1 MISPRILKTALKLAF
16 RNFGRRRFRTVLTL
30 LGVAV
35 GISTIVALVSVA
47 YGAKEQAVSFLSEAT
62 DFMITPKA
70 GGQIGAELPERLVKQ
85 IKLYAEVEE
94 AGPVLSQMI
103 FINGEFAWAL
113 GVTPDTY
120 KIIYIPLKEGSV
132 FEEREQ
138 KGKII
143 VGSNL
148 ADQLDLEVGDSVKIS
163 PSSDEPGKVFVVV
176 GILQPTGSVVDMG
189 CYMDL
194 EELQEIAHKK
204 GRISMIMVKLRDPR
218 LGESFKEKVE
228 SRYKDLDVVEPE
240 QISENVGKV
249 LDMLNSVLIAIGSI
263 SLLIGGLGIMN
274 TTMVSVLERIREIG
288 IMKAIGAKRSHVLI
302 IFLIEAVITSFV
314 GGVLGVLGGVML
326 AKLASEI
333 IPKMMG
339 FPTPY
344 KIFPA
349 LILGP
354 IALAVLLGMIA
365 GFYPSWKGANV
376 RPIEAIR
383 YE

>member
-1 MISPRILKTALKLAF
+1 M
-16 RNFGRRRFRTVLTL
+16 
-30 LGVAV
+30 
-35 GISTIVALVSVA
+35 SVA

-70 GGQIGAELPERLVKQ
+70 AGKIAAEIPERMVKK
-85 IKLYAEVEE
+85 IKLYAEVEA
-94 AGPVLSQMI
+94 AGPVLSQMV
-103 FINGEFAWAL
+103 FINGEFGWAL
-113 GVTPDTY
+113 GITSDIHD
-120 KIIYIPLKEGSV
+120 IITIPLKEGEV
-132 FEEREQ
+132 FEEGK
-138 KGKII
+138 KGKVI

-148 ADQLDLEVGDSVKIS
+148 ADQLNLKVGDNVRIS
-163 PSSDEPGKVFVVV
+163 PSSDEPGKVFVVS
-176 GILQPTGSVVDMG
+176 GILQPTGSVVDVG

-194 EELQEIAHKK
+194 EQLQEIVHKR

-228 SRYKDLDVVEPE
+228 KRYEDLDVVEPE

-249 LDMLNSVLIAIGSI
+249 LDMLNSVLLSIGSI

-288 IMKAIGAKRSHVLI
+288 IMKAIGAKRSHVLA
-302 IFLIEAVITSFV
+302 IFLTEAMITSFIGGILGAI
-314 GGVLGVLGGVML
+314 GGVLL

-333 IPKMMG
+333 IPKMIG

-344 KIFPA
+344 KVFPA
-349 LILGP
+349 LIFGP
-354 IALAVLLGMIA
+354 IALSVVLGVIA

>member
-1 MISPRILKTALKLAF
+1 MILLRILKTALKLAF

-70 GGQIGAELPERLVKQ
+70 AGKIAAEIPERMVKK
-85 IKLYAEVEE
+85 IKLYAEVEA
-94 AGPVLSQMI
+94 AGPVLSQMV
-103 FINGEFAWAL
+103 FINGEFGWAL
-113 GVTPDTY
+113 GITSDIHD
-120 KIIYIPLKEGSV
+120 IITIPLREGEV
-132 FEEREQ
+132 FEEGE
-138 KGKII
+138 KGKVI

-148 ADQLDLEVGDSVKIS
+148 ADQLNLKVGDNVRIS
-163 PSSDEPGKVFVVV
+163 PSSDEPGKVFVVS
-176 GILQPTGSVVDMG
+176 GILQPTGSVVDVG

-194 EELQEIAHKK
+194 KQLQEIVHKR

-228 SRYKDLDVVEPE
+228 RRYEDLDVVEPE

-249 LDMLNSVLIAIGSI
+249 LDMLNSVLLSIGSI
-263 SLLIGGLGIMN
+263 SLLVGGLGIMN

-288 IMKAIGAKRSHVLI
+288 IMKAIGAKRSHVLA
-302 IFLIEAVITSFV
+302 IFLTEAMITSFI
-314 GGVLGVLGGVML
+314 GGILGAIGGALL
-326 AKLASEI
+326 ANLASEI
-333 IPKMMG
+333 IPKIIG

-344 KIFPA
+344 KVFPA
-349 LILGP
+349 LIFGP
-354 IALAVLLGMIA
+354 IALSVVLGVIA

>member
-1 MISPRILKTALKLAF
+1 MIPLRILKTALKLAL

-70 GGQIGAELPERLVKQ
+70 AGEMAAEIPERMVKQ
-85 IKLYAEVEE
+85 IKLYAEVEA
-94 AGPVLSQMI
+94 AGPVLSQMV
-103 FINGEFAWAL
+103 FINGEFGWAL

-120 KIIYIPLKEGSV
+120 EIITIPLKEGEV
-132 FEEREQ
+132 FEEGEKR
-138 KGKII
+138 KVI

-148 ADQLDLEVGDSVKIS
+148 ADQLDLKVGDSVRIS
-163 PSSDEPGKVFVVV
+163 PSSDEPGKVFVVA

-194 EELQEIAHKK
+194 EQLQEIVHKRGK
-204 GRISMIMVKLRDPR
+204 ISMIMVKLRDPR

-228 SRYKDLDVVEPE
+228 KRYQDLDVVEPE

-249 LDMLNSVLIAIGSI
+249 LDMLNSVLLSIGSI

-288 IMKAIGAKRSHVLI
+288 IMKAIGAKRSHVLA
-302 IFLIEAVITSFV
+302 IFLTEAMITSFIGGILGAI
-314 GGVLGVLGGVML
+314 GGVLL

-333 IPKMMG
+333 IPKMIG

-344 KIFPA
+344 KVFPA
-349 LILGP
+349 LIFGP
-354 IALAVLLGMIA
+354 IALSVVLGIIA
-365 GFYPSWKGANV
+365 GFYPSWRGANV

>member
-1 MISPRILKTALKLAF
+1 MVPLRILKTAFKLAL
-16 RNFGRRRFRTVLTL
+16 RNFGKRKFRTALTL

-35 GISTIVALVSVA
+35 GIATIVALVSVA
-47 YGAKEQAVSFLSEAT
+47 YGAKEQAVGFLSEAT

-70 GGQIGAELPERLVKQ
+70 AGEIQAELPERLVKQ
-85 IKLYAEVEE
+85 VRLYAEVEA
-94 AGPVLSQMI
+94 AGPVLSQLV

-113 GVTPDTY
+113 GVTPETY
-120 KIIYIPLKEGSV
+120 EIIYIPLKEG
-132 FEEREQ
+132 ELIDGER
-138 KGKII
+138 GKVI

-148 ADQLDLEVGDSVKIS
+148 ADQLGLKVGESVRIS
-163 PSSDEPGKVFVVV
+163 PSADEPGKVFLVA
-176 GILQPTGSVVDMG
+176 GILQPTGSIVDIG
-189 CYMDL
+189 CYMNL
-194 EELQEIAHKK
+194 RELQEIVHKK

-218 LGESFKEKVE
+218 LGESFKQKVE
-228 SRYKDLDVVEPE
+228 SRYKDLEVVEPE

-249 LDMLNSVLIAIGSI
+249 LDMLNSVLISIGSI

-288 IMKAIGAKRSHVLI
+288 IMKAIGAKRSHVLT
-302 IFLIEAVITSFV
+302 IFLIEAMITS
-314 GGVLGVLGGVML
+314 LLGGIVGVIGGAAL

-333 IPKMMG
+333 IPKLIG

-344 KIFPA
+344 KLFPA
-349 LILGP
+349 LIFGP
-354 IALAVLLGMIA
+354 IALSVVLGIIS

>member
-1 MISPRILKTALKLAF
+1 MIPLRILKTAFKLAL

-30 LGVAV
+30 IGVAV

-70 GGQIGAELPERLVKQ
+70 AGEMAAEIPERMVKQ
-85 IKLYAEVEE
+85 IRLYAEVEA
-94 AGPVLSQMI
+94 AGPVLSQMV
-103 FINGEFAWAL
+103 FINGEFGWAL

-120 KIIYIPLKEGSV
+120 EIITIPIKEGEV
-132 FEEREQ
+132 FEQGER
-138 KGKII
+138 GKVI

-148 ADQLDLEVGDSVKIS
+148 ADQLNLKVGDSVKIS
-163 PSSDEPGKVFVVV
+163 PSSDEPGKLFVVS

-194 EELQEIAHKK
+194 EELQEIVHKR

-228 SRYKDLDVVEPE
+228 KRYEDLDVVEPE
-240 QISENVGKV
+240 QISENIGKV
-249 LDMLNSVLIAIGSI
+249 LDMLNSVLLSIGSI

-288 IMKAIGAKRSHVLI
+288 IMKAIGAKRSHVLT
-302 IFLIEAVITSFV
+302 IFLTEAMITSFV
-314 GGVLGVLGGVML
+314 GGILGAIGGVLL
-326 AKLASEI
+326 AKLASEV
-333 IPKMMG
+333 IPRMIG

-349 LILGP
+349 LIFGP
-354 IALAVLLGMIA
+354 IALSVVLGLIA

>member
-1 MISPRILKTALKLAF
+1 MIPLRILKTAFKLAF
-16 RNFGRRRFRTVLTL
+16 RNFGRRRFRTALTL

-35 GISTIVALVSVA
+35 GIATIVALVSVA
-47 YGAKEQAVSFLSEAT
+47 YGAKEQAVSFLSETT
-62 DFMITPKA
+62 DFMITSKA
-70 GGQIGAELPERLVKQ
+70 AGEMQAELPERLVKQ
-85 IKLYAEVEE
+85 IKLYAEVDA
-94 AGPVLSQMI
+94 AGPVLSQMV

-113 GVTPDTY
+113 GITSDTY
-120 KIIYIPLKEGSV
+120 EIIYIPLKEGKA
-132 FEEREQ
+132 FKEGD
-138 KGKII
+138 KGKIV

-148 ADQLDLEVGDSVKIS
+148 ADQLKLKVGESVRIS
-163 PSSDEPGKVFVVV
+163 ASSDEPGKVFVVT
-176 GILQPTGSVVDMG
+176 GILEPTGSIVDIG

-194 EELQEIAHKK
+194 KELQEIVHKRGK
-204 GRISMIMVKLRDPR
+204 ISMIMVKLRDPR

-228 SRYKDLDVVEPE
+228 KRYGDLDVVEPE

-249 LDMLNSVLIAIGSI
+249 LDMLNSVLLAIGSI

-288 IMKAIGAKRSHVLI
+288 IMKAIGAKRSHVLT
-302 IFLIEAVITSFV
+302 IFLTEAMITSFV
-314 GGVLGVLGGVML
+314 GGILGAIGGVIL
-326 AKLASEI
+326 AKIASEI
-333 IPKMMG
+333 IPKMIG

-344 KIFPA
+344 KVFPA
-349 LILGP
+349 LIFGP
-354 IALAVLLGMIA
+354 IALSVLLGMIA

>member
-1 MISPRILKTALKLAF
+1 MIPLRILKTALKLAF
-16 RNFGRRRFRTVLTL
+16 RNFGRRRFRTALTL

-35 GISTIVALVSVA
+35 GIATIVALVSVA

-70 GGQIGAELPERLVKQ
+70 AGELQAELPERLIKQ
-85 IKLYAEVEE
+85 IRLYAEVEA
-94 AGPVLSQMI
+94 AGPVLSQMV
-103 FINGEFAWAL
+103 FINKELGWAL

-120 KIIYIPLKEGSV
+120 EIIYIPLREGEV
-132 FEEREQ
+132 FEEGE

-148 ADQLDLEVGDSVKIS
+148 ADQLDLKVGDSVRIS
-163 PSSDEPGKVFVVV
+163 ASSDEPGKVFVVV
-176 GILQPTGSVVDMG
+176 GVLQPTGSVVDMG

-194 EELQEIAHKK
+194 KELQEIVHKRGK
-204 GRISMIMVKLRDPR
+204 ISMIMVKLRDPR

-228 SRYKDLDVVEPE
+228 KRYPNLNVVEPE

-288 IMKAIGAKRSHVLI
+288 IMKAIGAKRSHVLV
-302 IFLIEAVITSFV
+302 IFLTEAMITSFV
-314 GGVLGVLGGVML
+314 GGILGAIGGVLM
-326 AKLASEI
+326 AKLTSTI
-333 IPKMMG
+333 IPKIIG

-344 KIFPA
+344 KVFPA
-349 LILGP
+349 LIFGP
-354 IALAVLLGMIA
+354 IALSVVLGIIA